1 MKPIDGNIGAKT
13 GIADKAAERPSETA
27 PLRDNEGAR
36 IRGEQAGAQEARPAG
51 ESVTLT
57 RAAEGLRELETS
69 LRDAPGVDQAR
80 VDELRQAI
88 AEGRYAVDPQRIVDN
103 LLRRESELFR

>member
-13 GIADKAAERPSETA
+13 GIADRTTEKTPETS
-27 PLRDNEGAR
+27 PLRDSEAAR
-36 IRGEQAGAQEARPAG
+36 IRGEQAGAQETRPAG

-57 RAAEGLRELETS
+57 RAAEGLRELEVS
-69 LRDAPGVDQAR
+69 LRDAPGVDQTR
-80 VDELRQAI
+80 VDALRQAI
-88 AEGRYAVDPQRIVDN
+88 AEGRYAVDPQRIVDS